1 MESNAHPELAQRVL
15 RDSFHVSY
23 CIYGSALIS
32 ALVLAEV
39 IFIRVYAHLGK
50 KHEALPLCRSAVHK
64 PFLFSLLL
72 LAFHIVEEGSKQLLD
87 RDTMLEFCMILPLLA
102 FRELRRVV
110 GEDNFIRDS

>member
-1 MESNAHPELAQRVL
+1 
-15 RDSFHVSY
+15 
-23 CIYGSALIS
+23 
-32 ALVLAEV
+32 VLAEV

-50 KHEALPLCRSAVHK
+50 KHEALPLCRSAVPK

-110 GEDNFIRDS
+110 GEDNFIRDSMGPSAIHESGHSYFAQTGHSHFAATLH